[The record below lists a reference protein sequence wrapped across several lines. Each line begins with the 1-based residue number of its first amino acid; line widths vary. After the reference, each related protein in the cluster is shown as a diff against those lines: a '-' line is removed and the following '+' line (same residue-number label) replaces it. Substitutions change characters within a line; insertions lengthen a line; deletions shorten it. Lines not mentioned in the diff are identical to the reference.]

1 MKGTRRFFGTSAF
14 RAGSKRAL
22 YVCLTA
28 GLVAA
33 VMPRAGEQAVQAAG
47 CTTAPCAVTI
57 NVDTGSEESYAY
69 GYRGL
74 NNEFQ
79 KGIVEFTDQN
89 VIDRTR
95 ALDLGWIRWPGG
107 TNVNFFN
114 WKTGLTDTEYLAQF
128 YQHNEHAE
136 ANYYKYMDFYKMQRS
151 TQIPERL
158 SDFKDFLQ
166 KVGARTAIPINAAM
180 DPVSK
185 VYDLAK
191 FVKDNNIPVLYWELG
206 NEPFFYQND
215 PKIYANTPD
224 YLAKM
229 KPYRDAIKE
238 VLPGAQVLISYHNTP
253 DSNWNNAIYNY
264 PNPYWDG
271 INFHRYK
278 GGAATDLKDANE
290 AIATH
295 VSVINNGYIARM
307 QNKSQPAFFPEN
319 GVDLGGVIGE
329 TAYHGIY
336 NAETLLRTL
345 TQRYGTNTSSNIR
358 YMGGFR
364 LFNGYLQ
371 PANRFVNASMD
382 LYQRGQK
389 ADATG
394 YNFGFYSA
402 APAVYTHIMDLAVN
416 NSSSYWGT
424 TVTGG
429 AEVDRLNGAS
439 MPAIYA
445 QAFRGSYDNK
455 NYVVITNKSDKAHT
469 ATLQLNGTAYGG
481 TFTKIYA
488 AAPNGKP
495 LARNSAAAPQ
505 SVKEQIESGAA
516 NPVSIPAYSIVR
528 LEWSPASPQADKAP
542 QEPWITHADAVT
554 TGAASLKWLP
564 SDGANAYTI
573 KYGMS
578 PSSLTNAITG
588 ISPGVSSYTVT
599 GLSANTTYYFQVEA
613 VGTSG
618 TTVSANV
625 PSLTTAAPST
635 PLLRSAYV
643 ERSGAV
649 GVEWQSVP
657 GATGYKVRYKL
668 SGGSY
673 GTPIDVGNAVGTR
686 VEGLNNG
693 QTYMFQVAA
702 YNAYGTSAYS
712 TEDAAYPNA
721 NNPFAPHDV
730 KVSAKTATTATLTWK
745 PSYDE
750 TFKGFFEDGDGTS
763 SGWTVQAGP
772 DYTAVNHPD
781 AARATKVYK
790 ATASGQQIVTR
801 GSASWSNFEIEA
813 NIDVTS
819 YNSSG
824 RVGLIGRFQ
833 DINNYYYFTYDHSN
847 ASFRLA
853 KYVNGATVLI
863 AAKTLTELSAKG
875 IKPNVAD
882 MNVRLVMEGTQL
894 KAMVNDNLIVDVTDS
909 SIGAGMAGLWANQVA
924 YFDEVLIRVPNATGF
939 KVYRSTQPDTGY
951 TQVAGHVT
959 GTSWTDTDLQA
970 GVTYY
975 YKLKGMNDSGDVSV
989 GFSNIAPKQ

>member
-1 MKGTRRFFGTSAF
+1 MDKRSFFSF
-14 RAGSKRAL
+14 RIFLARSKL
-22 YVCLTA
+22 VFYVCLTA
-28 GLVAA
+28 SLVAIT
-33 VMPRAGEQAVQAAG
+33 MPTAREQVADAAG

-57 NVDTGSEESYAY
+57 NVNTGSEDHYAY

-89 VIDRTR
+89 VIDWTK

-114 WKTGLTDTEYLAQF
+114 WKTGLTDTEYLAQY

-166 KVGARTAIPINAAM
+166 KVGARTAIAINPAM

-206 NEPFFYQND
+206 NEPFFYQSD

-229 KPYRDAIKE
+229 KPYRDTIKD
-238 VLPGAQVLISYHNTP
+238 VLPDAKVLISYHNTP

-264 PNPYWDG
+264 SNPYWDG

-278 GGAATDLKDANE
+278 GGVATDLKDTNE

-307 QNKSQPAFFPEN
+307 QNTSQPAFIPEN
-319 GVDLGGVIGE
+319 GVDLGGKVGE

-345 TQRYGTNTSSNIR
+345 LQRYGTNTSSNIK

-371 PANRFVNASMD
+371 PANRYMNASID

-394 YNFGFYSA
+394 YDFDFYFA

-429 AEVDRLNGAS
+429 ADVDRLNSAA

-445 QAFRGSYDNK
+445 QAFRGSYGNK
-455 NYVVITNKSDKAHT
+455 NYLVITNKSDKAHT
-469 ATLQLNGTAYGG
+469 AAVQLNGTPYGG
-481 TFTKIYA
+481 TFTKVYA
-488 AAPNGKP
+488 AAPNGNP

-505 SVKEQIESGAA
+505 LVQEQTASGAA
-516 NPVSIPAYSIVR
+516 NPISIPAYAIVR
-528 LEWSPASPQADKAP
+528 LEWSPASPQADKMP

-564 SDGANAYTI
+564 ADGANSYTI
-573 KYGMS
+573 KYGTS
-578 PSSLTNAITG
+578 PSSLTNMIPE
-588 ISPGVSSYTVT
+588 ISSCISSYVVT
-599 GLSANTTYYFQVEA
+599 GLSANTTFYFKVEA

-618 TTVSANV
+618 TTASANV
-625 PSLTTAAPST
+625 LSLTTAVPAT

-668 SGGSY
+668 DGGSC
-673 GTPIDVGNAVGTR
+673 GSPIDVDNAVGTL

-693 QTYMFQVAA
+693 QKYWFQVAA

-712 TEDAAYPNA
+712 AEDPAYPNT

-730 KVSAKTATTATLTWK
+730 KVSAKTATTATLTWE

-750 TFKGFFEDGDGTS
+750 TFMGFFEDGDGTS
-763 SGWTVQAGP
+763 SGWTVQAGSA
-772 DYTAVNHPD
+772 YTAVNHPD
-781 AARATKVYK
+781 TSRATKVYK

-801 GSASWSNFEIEA
+801 GSASWDDYEIEA

-819 YNSSG
+819 YDSSG
-824 RVGLIGRFQ
+824 KVGVIGRFQ
-833 DINNYYYFTYDHSN
+833 DINNYYYFTYDNSTT
-847 ASFRLA
+847 SFRLA
-853 KYVNGATVLI
+853 KYVNGTTVLI
-863 AAKTLTELSAKG
+863 ASKTLTELSAQG
-875 IKPNVAD
+875 VKPNVAD
-882 MNVRLVMEGTQL
+882 MNVRLVLEGTRL
-894 KAMVNDNLIVDVTDS
+894 KAMVNDKLIIDVTDS
-909 SIGAGMAGLWANQVA
+909 SIGSGEAGLWANQDT
-924 YFDEVLIRVPNATGF
+924 YFDEVIIRVPNATSF

-951 TQVAGHVT
+951 TQVANNVT
-959 GTSWTDTDLQA
+959 GTSWTDTNLQS

-975 YKLKGMNDSGDVSV
+975 YKLKGENGSGDASV
-989 GFSNIAPKQ
+989 GFSNIAPKP